1 MSRAPHRPRRFCVA
15 SDLHRALSEIAEAGG
30 ADASGPAP
38 SPLTGAGDPAATGL
52 PRLRRVPWPG
62 SSAATEGAGVGVCFV
77 QRVPSPPP
85 ADGVSRPG
93 VGGAWAGLRGG
104 PHSQLPGPAPSLSPF
119 SPERLWLTRTL
130 LRSG

>member
-1 MSRAPHRPRRFCVA
+1 MSRAPHRPRRFCAA

-77 QRVPSPPP
+77 QR
-85 ADGVSRPG
+85 
-93 VGGAWAGLRGG
+93 
-104 PHSQLPGPAPSLSPF
+104 GPAPAPLQMECRAPGWAGPGLACGEGPTLSSQGRPPPCPRSLRRGF
-119 SPERLWLTRTL
+119 
-130 LRSG
+130 G